1 MITQKVG
8 TTQIKQIKNKNKLGT
23 KTVFKKILNKLDRVI
38 SRNMR
43 LHKSNILAT
52 SSKEVGDGT
61 PVTLASVFDPHN
73 KNEIIKEHILVL
85 LDSGSSHSMA
95 KASLVNKYKDEF
107 FSQDESVYHE
117 HQPQTRRVCRKYKHS
132 PSL

>member
-52 SSKEVGDGT
+52 SSKEVGDRYLSFYT
-61 PVTLASVFDPHN
+61 
-73 KNEIIKEHILVL
+73 
-85 LDSGSSHSMA
+85 
-95 KASLVNKYKDEF
+95 
-107 FSQDESVYHE
+107 
-117 HQPQTRRVCRKYKHS
+117 
-132 PSL
+132 